1 MLRQLDHVVLVVRDL
16 ASAMADHRRR
26 GFTVTPGGEH
36 ADGIT
41 HNALITF
48 ADGTYLEI
56 VAFRDPARA
65 LTHRWWK
72 IAADGGG
79 FADFALLSDDLDAD
93 IAALADLLKTPPKEG
108 GRIRPDGV
116 ELKWRTASLKPPLP
130 FVIEDLT
137 ARELRVPGG
146 AAAEHANGARGIAS
160 VVVGAVDIGD
170 AEWRYAALR
179 ERGAPK
185 VELRKAERD
194 GLADVRFRSG

>member
-1 MLRQLDHVVLVVRDL
+1 
-16 ASAMADHRRR
+16 
-26 GFTVTPGGEH
+26 VTPGGQH
-36 ADGIT
+36 ADGVT

-56 VAFRDPARA
+56 VSFRDPARA

-79 FADFALLSDDLDAD
+79 FADFALLSDDLNGDA
-93 IAALADLLKTPPKEG
+93 AALAELVKTPPKDG

-116 ELKWRTASLKPPLP
+116 ELKWRTAVLKAPLP

-146 AAAEHANGARGIAS
+146 AAAEHANGATGIAS
-160 VVVGAVDIGD
+160 VVIGAVDIGE
-170 AEWRYAALR
+170 AEWRYAVLR
-179 ERGAPK
+179 ERGAPR

-194 GLADVRFRSG
+194 GLADVRFRSD